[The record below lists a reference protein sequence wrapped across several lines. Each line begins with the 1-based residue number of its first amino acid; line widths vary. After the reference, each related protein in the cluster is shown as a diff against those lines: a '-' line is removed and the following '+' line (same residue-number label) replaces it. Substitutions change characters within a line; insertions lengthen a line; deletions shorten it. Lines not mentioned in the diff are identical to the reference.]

1 MSNSEDYKK
10 AYERQKL
17 ARERAETLLE
27 VRSRELYD
35 SNISLQQSHAK
46 LRNNQIKLLHQEKLA
61 SIGLLAAGV
70 AHEIN
75 NPISFVK
82 SNLEVLSGYFSLL
95 NKLLT
100 QFQSVANRVY
110 TDPEAVDYRKELES
124 LIVLAQENDLVFL
137 IEDSLDSIKE
147 SLTGTERVKDIVV
160 NLRDYSRSDTDP
172 RTLCSI
178 NELIDSIIKV
188 LWGEIKYKIKIEKDF
203 GELPPFYAYV
213 GQLSQVF
220 VNIIMNAIQEMP
232 VDETLKIV
240 TRKEGESIR
249 IDFIDSGP
257 GISEENLGKLFD
269 PFFTT
274 KDVGEGTGLG
284 LYISHSIIKRH
295 AGTIEAHN
303 NEGGGARFTITLP
316 IDIRNEP
323 RD

>member
-1 MSNSEDYKK
+1 MSNSDDYKK

-17 ARERAETLLE
+17 ARERAETILE

-35 SNISLQQSHAK
+35 SNISLQQSNAN
-46 LRNNQIKLLHQEKLA
+46 LRNQQVKLLHQEKLA

-95 NKLLT
+95 NKLLIP
-100 QFQSVANRVY
+100 FQSVANRVY
-110 TDPEAVDYRKELES
+110 ADPDAIDYRKELES
-124 LIVLAQENDLVFL
+124 LIVLSQENDLVFL
-137 IEDSLDSIKE
+137 IEDSLVSIKE

-160 NLRDYSRSDTDP
+160 NLRDYSQSDTNP
-172 RTLCSI
+172 RTPCSI
-178 NELIDSIIKV
+178 NELIDGTLKV
-188 LWGEIKYKIKIEKDF
+188 LGVEIKNKIRIEKHF
-203 GELPPFYAYV
+203 GELPPIYAYA

-220 VNIIMNAIQEMP
+220 INIIMNAVQAMP

-240 TRKEGESIR
+240 TQKKGENIR

-257 GISEENLGKLFD
+257 GIAEENLGKLFD

-274 KDVGEGTGLG
+274 KDIGEGTGLG
-284 LYISHSIIKRH
+284 LYISHSIIHRH

-303 NEGGGARFTITLP
+303 NEGGGAFFTITLP
-316 IDIRNEP
+316 IDIRVDP